1 MKEKKLTMEEMMEET
16 FYENEEEEDE
26 EEGEEDEDGEERD
39 TGWTGLDV
47 QFCLRYWASCGMV
60 RRELFDGREDKEWW

>member
-16 FYENEEEEDE
+16 FYDSDDEQEDE
-26 EEGEEDEDGEERD
+26 EDDGEGD

-47 QFCLRYWASCGMV
+47 QFCLRYWASCSMV
-60 RRELFDGREDKEWW
+60 RRECFDGREDKEWW